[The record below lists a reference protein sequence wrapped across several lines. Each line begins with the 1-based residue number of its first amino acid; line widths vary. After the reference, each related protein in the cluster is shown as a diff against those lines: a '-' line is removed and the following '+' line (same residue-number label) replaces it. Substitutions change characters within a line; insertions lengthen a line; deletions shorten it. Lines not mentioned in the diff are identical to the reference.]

1 MPPTGPLAGAH
12 SMVDISNLRN
22 VEMLLFLIFF
32 LASQFCLRVL
42 RQTFA
47 FAAVC
52 PREISRKLYLSQWR
66 ATNFK
71 FLTLT
76 VLKIGKLYVF
86 GRLGEE

>member
-1 MPPTGPLAGAH
+1 MSVAVADQNI
-12 SMVDISNLRN
+12 VLRA
-22 VEMLLFLIFF
+22 FLIFF
-32 LASQFCLRVL
+32 LPSQFCLRVL
-42 RQTFA
+42 RQKFA